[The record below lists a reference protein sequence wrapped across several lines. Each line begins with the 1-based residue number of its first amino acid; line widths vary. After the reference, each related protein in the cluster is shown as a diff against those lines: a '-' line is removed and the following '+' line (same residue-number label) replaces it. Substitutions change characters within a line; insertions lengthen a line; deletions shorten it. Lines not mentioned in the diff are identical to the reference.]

1 MKKKPIY
8 LLCAAC
14 LAWSCTN
21 DPTADPAGL
30 AGTSSGELVPVS
42 LELRMTD
49 FAAPPT
55 RATQNIRATAP
66 GGGTAL
72 VDAEISAPQ
81 PASRT
86 RTGGSGEF
94 TIPDDQKVFR
104 LDILQFNGTGTQA
117 QLVKK
122 ATYTSED
129 GDYTRYEFSKLK
141 LIASSE
147 KNRIVILGNADP
159 ALAEKLQEKTSGTEG
174 TKYESLLQERISRT
188 GETDTSFPLVPRN
201 QTDLPVFSGMAVTIV
216 ASGSQIGVELMRN
229 VAKVNFSFFLTEPM
243 RKAYDEWDIVLN
255 TIPPASFYIPQAYE
269 APFPELQ
276 ITDPYYSRVLGKD
289 VASPKDADTPLHL
302 PAAENLYLP
311 VNLQYSVPGTVVS
324 TRYLNA
330 PVFATSLQLLGK
342 KVEGS
347 SITQTVLYMIPLGA
361 NFTDDYSIRPNNAI
375 NYRITLVSDSPDDSS
390 VVKFIAG
397 KFAGKFRQYKNP
409 ADGSQ
414 CWGYPDELEVWPTDV
429 EYVRYPDDSGSDYTG
444 SGTWMPWAA
453 VANLAN
459 IPTGMTDG
467 LANTQKLCTTQSHWS
482 VPTAAYMCYR
492 QLNGLTAPLENPA
505 PNMWFLPAIHQL
517 VGIYVAGGSQVA
529 AMQPYYWS
537 STFLGEAASM
547 QKSYRIGKNGLVEA
561 PPLTPPSGQPEKAAV
576 RGCRI
581 PPPVELAPKTSRQQ
595 TKAQ

>member
-72 VDAEISAPQ
+72 VDAEIYAPQ

-122 ATYTSED
+122 ATYTSGD

-201 QTDLPVFSGMAVTIV
+201 QTDVPVFSGMAVTIV

-289 VASPKDADTPLHL
+289 VASPKDADTPLDVH
-302 PAAENLYLP
+302 AAENLYLP

-342 KVEGS
+342 KKENN

-414 CWGYPDELEVWPTDV
+414 CWGYTDELEVWPTDV
-429 EYVRYPDDSGSDYTG
+429 EYVPSPGDSRNY
-444 SGTWMPWAA
+444 GTWVPWAVVP
-453 VANLAN
+453 VANT
-459 IPTGMTDG
+459 PTGMADG
-467 LANTQKLCTTQSHWS
+467 LANTQTLCKNQNTWSH
-482 VPTAAYMCYR
+482 PIAAYMCYR

-537 STFLGEAASM
+537 STFLGGVASM
-547 QKSYRIGKNGLVEA
+547 QQSYRIGKNGMVETKINSA
-561 PPLTPPSGQPEKAAV
+561 NTKAAV

-581 PPPVELAPKTSRQQ
+581 SPPPLS
-595 TKAQ
+595 

>member
-1 MKKKPIY
+1 MD
-8 LLCAAC
+8 
-14 LAWSCTN
+14 S
-21 DPTADPAGL
+21 
-30 AGTSSGELVPVS
+30 GT
-42 LELRMTD
+42 
-49 FAAPPT
+49 
-55 RATQNIRATAP
+55 
-66 GGGTAL
+66 
-72 VDAEISAPQ
+72 
-81 PASRT
+81 
-86 RTGGSGEF
+86 
-94 TIPDDQKVFR
+94 
-104 LDILQFNGTGTQA
+104 
-117 QLVKK
+117 
-122 ATYTSED
+122 
-129 GDYTRYEFSKLK
+129 
-141 LIASSE
+141 E

-243 RKAYDEWDIVLN
+243 RKAYDQWDIVLN

-289 VASPKDADTPLHL
+289 VASPENADTPLHL

-347 SITQTVLYMIPLGA
+347 SITQTVVYMIPLGA

-397 KFAGKFRQYKNP
+397 KFAGKFRQYTNP

-429 EYVRYPDDSGSDYTG
+429 EYVPSPGDSRDY
-444 SGTWMPWAA
+444 GTWVPWAVVP
-453 VANLAN
+453 VANT
-459 IPTGMTDG
+459 PTGMADG
-467 LANTQKLCTTQSHWS
+467 LANTQTLCKDQNTWSH
-482 VPTAAYMCYR
+482 PIAAYMCYR
-492 QLNGLTAPLENPA
+492 QLNGLTTPLENPA

-537 STFLGEAASM
+537 STFLGGVASM
-547 QKSYRIGKNGLVEA
+547 QQSYRIGKNGMVETKINSA
-561 PPLTPPSGQPEKAAV
+561 NTKAAV

-581 PPPVELAPKTSRQQ
+581 PPPLS
-595 TKAQ
+595 

>member
-122 ATYTSED
+122 AAYISED
-129 GDYTRYEFSKLK
+129 GDYTRYEFSGLELVDSGK
-141 LIASSE
+141 E

-159 ALAEKLQEKTSGTEG
+159 ALAGKLQEKTSGTEG

-201 QTDLPVFSGMAVTIV
+201 QTDLLGHGRHDRHLGV
-216 ASGSQIGVELMRN
+216 ADRCRTHAQCGQGEFQLFPDRAHAEGLRRVGHRAEHHPARVILHPAGIRSAFPRTADNRSLLQQGAGRGRRIPGKCGHSPAGARRG
-229 VAKVNFSFFLTEPM
+229 EP
-243 RKAYDEWDIVLN
+243 
-255 TIPPASFYIPQAYE
+255 
-269 APFPELQ
+269 
-276 ITDPYYSRVLGKD
+276 
-289 VASPKDADTPLHL
+289 L
-302 PAAENLYLP
+302 PARQPAVQRSRDGGLDPLP
-311 VNLQYSVPGTVVS
+311 ERPGL
-324 TRYLNA
+324 RHK
-330 PVFATSLQLLGK
+330 PATAGEKDRRQFDNPDRRLH
-342 KVEGS
+342 
-347 SITQTVLYMIPLGA
+347 
-361 NFTDDYSIRPNNAI
+361 
-375 NYRITLVSDSPDDSS
+375 DSPGGQLHRRLQHPPQQRDQLPDH
-390 VVKFIAG
+390 AG
-397 KFAGKFRQYKNP
+397 QRQPGRLQRGQIHCREIRREIRKIPEPRRQFRM
-409 ADGSQ
+409 
-414 CWGYPDELEVWPTDV
+414 L
-429 EYVRYPDDSGSDYTG
+429 
-444 SGTWMPWAA
+444 
-453 VANLAN
+453 
-459 IPTGMTDG
+459 G
-467 LANTQKLCTTQSHWS
+467 LH
-482 VPTAAYMCYR
+482 
-492 QLNGLTAPLENPA
+492 G
-505 PNMWFLPAIHQL
+505 
-517 VGIYVAGGSQVA
+517 
-529 AMQPYYWS
+529 
-537 STFLGEAASM
+537 
-547 QKSYRIGKNGLVEA
+547 
-561 PPLTPPSGQPEKAAV
+561 
-576 RGCRI
+576 
-581 PPPVELAPKTSRQQ
+581 
-595 TKAQ
+595 

>member
-122 ATYTSED
+122 AAYISED
-129 GDYTRYEFSKLK
+129 GDYTRYEFSGLE
-141 LIASSE
+141 LMASSE
-147 KNRIVILGNADP
+147 KNRVVILGNADP
-159 ALAEKLQEKTSGTEG
+159 ALAGKLQEKTSGTEG

-188 GETDTSFPLVPRN
+188 GETGDTDTSFPLVPRN
-201 QTDLPVFSGMAVTIV
+201 QTDVPVFSGMAVTII

-276 ITDPYYSRVLGKD
+276 ITDPYYSRVLGVD
-289 VASPKDADTPLHL
+289 VASLGNADTPLHV

-342 KVEGS
+342 KKENN

-397 KFAGKFRQYKNP
+397 KFAGKFHQYENP

-414 CWGYPDELEVWPTDV
+414 CWGYTDELEVWPTDV
-429 EYVRYPDDSGSDYTG
+429 EYVPSTGDSRDY
-444 SGTWMPWAA
+444 GTWVPWAT
-453 VANLAN
+453 VKVDSP
-459 IPTGMTDG
+459 PTGMADG
-467 LANTQKLCTTQSHWS
+467 LANTQTLCQDSGTWS
-482 VPTAAYMCYR
+482 YPIAAYMCYS

-537 STFLGEAASM
+537 STFLGGAPMRQE
-547 QKSYRIGKNGLVEA
+547 SYRIGKNGRVEA
-561 PPLTPPSGQPEKAAV
+561 IQFTNPTKTEKAAV

-581 PPPVELAPKTSRQQ
+581 PPPR
-595 TKAQ
+595 

>member
-72 VDAEISAPQ
+72 VDAEISAPK
-81 PASRT
+81 PAT

-122 ATYTSED
+122 ATYISED
-129 GDYTRYEFSKLK
+129 GDYTRYEFSGLE
-141 LIASSE
+141 LMDSSME

-289 VASPKDADTPLHL
+289 VASPENADTPLHV

-342 KVEGS
+342 KKENS

-429 EYVRYPDDSGSDYTG
+429 ENVPSSGDSRDY
-444 SGTWMPWAA
+444 GTWVPWAT
-453 VANLAN
+453 VYVNSP
-459 IPTGMTDG
+459 PTGMADG
-467 LANTQKLCTTQSHWS
+467 LANTQTLCKEQGTWS
-482 VPTAAYMCYR
+482 YPIPAYMCYS

-537 STFLGEAASM
+537 STFLGGQPMRQE
-547 QKSYRIGKNGLVEA
+547 SYRIGKNGRVEA
-561 PPLTPPSGQPEKAAV
+561 IALTPPSGPPEKAAV

-581 PPPVELAPKTSRQQ
+581 PPPVELAPETSRQQ
-595 TKAQ
+595 AKTQ

>member
-122 ATYTSED
+122 AAYTSKD
-129 GDYTRYEFSKLK
+129 GDYTRYEFSKLE
-141 LIASSE
+141 LVDSDTE

-201 QTDLPVFSGMAVTIV
+201 QTDVPVFSGMAVTIV

-289 VASPKDADTPLHL
+289 VASPENADTPLHL

-342 KVEGS
+342 KKENN

-409 ADGSQ
+409 ADGSE
-414 CWGYPDELEVWPTDV
+414 CWGYTDELEVWPTDV
-429 EYVRYPDDSGSDYTG
+429 EYVPSPGDSRDY
-444 SGTWMPWAA
+444 GTWVPWAVVP
-453 VANLAN
+453 VANT
-459 IPTGMTDG
+459 PTGMADG
-467 LANTQKLCTTQSHWS
+467 LANTQTLCKDQTTWSH
-482 VPTAAYMCYR
+482 PIAAYMCYR
-492 QLNGLTAPLENPA
+492 QLNGLTTPLENPA

-537 STFLGEAASM
+537 STFLGGVASM
-547 QKSYRIGKNGLVEA
+547 QQSYRIGKNGMVETKINSA
-561 PPLTPPSGQPEKAAV
+561 NTKAAV

-581 PPPVELAPKTSRQQ
+581 PPPR
-595 TKAQ
+595 

>member
-122 ATYTSED
+122 AAYTSED
-129 GDYTRYEFSKLK
+129 GDYTRYEFSKLQ
-141 LIASSE
+141 LMDSGTE

-243 RKAYDEWDIVLN
+243 RKAYDQWDIVLN

-289 VASPKDADTPLHL
+289 VASPENADTPLHL

-347 SITQTVLYMIPLGA
+347 SITQTVVYMIPLGA

-397 KFAGKFRQYKNP
+397 KFAGKFRQYTNP

-429 EYVRYPDDSGSDYTG
+429 EYVPSPGDSRDY
-444 SGTWMPWAA
+444 GTWVPWAVVP
-453 VANLAN
+453 VANT
-459 IPTGMTDG
+459 PTGMADG
-467 LANTQKLCTTQSHWS
+467 LANTQTLCKDQNTWSH
-482 VPTAAYMCYR
+482 PIAAYMCYR
-492 QLNGLTAPLENPA
+492 QLNGLTTPLENPA

-537 STFLGEAASM
+537 STFLGGVASM
-547 QKSYRIGKNGLVEA
+547 QQSYRIGKNGMVETKINSA
-561 PPLTPPSGQPEKAAV
+561 NTKAAV

-581 PPPVELAPKTSRQQ
+581 PPPPLS
-595 TKAQ
+595 

>member
-72 VDAEISAPQ
+72 VDAEISAPK

-147 KNRIVILGNADP
+147 KTRIVILGNADP

-289 VASPKDADTPLHL
+289 VASPENADTPLHL

-342 KVEGS
+342 KKENN

-409 ADGSQ
+409 ADGSE
-414 CWGYPDELEVWPTDV
+414 CWGYTDELEVWPTDV
-429 EYVRYPDDSGSDYTG
+429 EYVPSSGDSRDY
-444 SGTWMPWAA
+444 GTWVPWAT
-453 VANLAN
+453 VYVNSP
-459 IPTGMTDG
+459 PTGMADG
-467 LANTQKLCTTQSHWS
+467 LANTQTLCKEQGTWSH
-482 VPTAAYMCYR
+482 PIPAYMCYS
-492 QLNGLTAPLENPA
+492 QLNGLTAPLEN
-505 PNMWFLPAIHQL
+505 LSLIH
-517 VGIYVAGGSQVA
+517 I
-529 AMQPYYWS
+529 
-537 STFLGEAASM
+537 
-547 QKSYRIGKNGLVEA
+547 
-561 PPLTPPSGQPEKAAV
+561 
-576 RGCRI
+576 
-581 PPPVELAPKTSRQQ
+581 
-595 TKAQ
+595 

>member
-72 VDAEISAPQ
+72 VDAEISAPK
-81 PASRT
+81 PAT

-122 ATYTSED
+122 ATYTSAD
-129 GDYTRYEFSKLK
+129 GDYTRYEFSGLE
-141 LIASSE
+141 LMASSE
-147 KNRIVILGNADP
+147 KNRVVILGNADP
-159 ALAEKLQEKTSGTEG
+159 ALAGKLQEKTSGTEG

-243 RKAYDEWDIVLN
+243 RKAYDQWDIVLN

-289 VASPKDADTPLHL
+289 VASPENADTPLHL

-397 KFAGKFRQYKNP
+397 KFAGKFRQYENP
-409 ADGSQ
+409 ADGSE
-414 CWGYPDELEVWPTDV
+414 CWGYTDELEVWPTDV
-429 EYVRYPDDSGSDYTG
+429 EYVPSPGDSRDY
-444 SGTWMPWAA
+444 GTWVPWAVVP
-453 VANLAN
+453 VANT
-459 IPTGMTDG
+459 PTGMADG
-467 LANTQKLCTTQSHWS
+467 LANTQTLCKDQNTWSH
-482 VPTAAYMCYR
+482 PIAAYMCYR
-492 QLNGLTAPLENPA
+492 QLNGLTTPLENPA

-537 STFLGEAASM
+537 STFLGGVTSM
-547 QKSYRIGKNGLVEA
+547 QQSYRIGKNGMVETKINSA
-561 PPLTPPSGQPEKAAV
+561 NTKAAV

-581 PPPVELAPKTSRQQ
+581 PPPVELAPETSRQQ
-595 TKAQ
+595 AKAQ

>member
-122 ATYTSED
+122 AAYISED
-129 GDYTRYEFSKLK
+129 GDYTRYEFSGLELVDSGK
-141 LIASSE
+141 E

-159 ALAEKLQEKTSGTEG
+159 ALAGKLQEKTSGTEG

-216 ASGSQIGVELMRN
+216 TSGSQIGVELMRN

-276 ITDPYYSRVLGKD
+276 ITDPYYSRVLGVG
-289 VASPKDADTPLHL
+289 VASPGNADTPLL
-302 PAAENLYLP
+302 VPAAENLYLP

-342 KVEGS
+342 KTAGS
-347 SITQTVLYMIPLGA
+347 SITQTVVYMIPLGA

-397 KFAGKFRQYKNP
+397 KFAGKFEKYQNP
-409 ADGSQ
+409 ADNSE
-414 CWGYPDELEVWPTDV
+414 CWGYTDELEVWPTDV
-429 EYVRYPDDSGSDYTG
+429 EYVPSPGDSRDY
-444 SGTWMPWAA
+444 GTWVPWAVVL
-453 VANLAN
+453 VANT
-459 IPTGMTDG
+459 PTGLRHKPATAGEKDRRQFDNPDRRLHDSPGGQLHRRLQHPPQQRDQLPDHAGQRQPGRLQRGQIHCREIRREIRKIPEPRRQFRMLG
-467 LANTQKLCTTQSHWS
+467 LH
-482 VPTAAYMCYR
+482 
-492 QLNGLTAPLENPA
+492 G
-505 PNMWFLPAIHQL
+505 
-517 VGIYVAGGSQVA
+517 
-529 AMQPYYWS
+529 
-537 STFLGEAASM
+537 
-547 QKSYRIGKNGLVEA
+547 
-561 PPLTPPSGQPEKAAV
+561 
-576 RGCRI
+576 
-581 PPPVELAPKTSRQQ
+581 
-595 TKAQ
+595 

>member
-122 ATYTSED
+122 AAYTSKD
-129 GDYTRYEFSKLK
+129 GDYTRYEFSKLE
-141 LIASSE
+141 LMDSGTE

-188 GETDTSFPLVPRN
+188 GDTGDTDTSFPLVPRN
-201 QTDLPVFSGMAVTIV
+201 QTDVPVFSGMAVTIV

-243 RKAYDEWDIVLN
+243 RKAYDQWDIVLN

-276 ITDPYYSRVLGKD
+276 ITDPYYSRVLGED
-289 VASPKDADTPLHL
+289 VAFPKNADTPLHL

-347 SITQTVLYMIPLGA
+347 SITQTVVYMIPLGA

-397 KFAGKFRQYKNP
+397 KFAGKFRQYENP

-429 EYVRYPDDSGSDYTG
+429 EYVPSPGDSRDY
-444 SGTWMPWAA
+444 GTWVPWAVVP
-453 VANLAN
+453 VANT
-459 IPTGMTDG
+459 PTGMADG
-467 LANTQKLCTTQSHWS
+467 LANTQTLCKDSGTWSH
-482 VPTAAYMCYR
+482 PIPAYMCYK
-492 QLNGLTAPLENPA
+492 QLNGLTTPLENPA

-537 STFLGEAASM
+537 STFLGGVASM
-547 QKSYRIGKNGLVEA
+547 QQSYRIGKNGLVEA
-561 PPLTPPSGQPEKAAV
+561 KTNSANTKAAV

-581 PPPVELAPKTSRQQ
+581 PPPPLS
-595 TKAQ
+595 

>member
-122 ATYTSED
+122 AAYISED
-129 GDYTRYEFSKLK
+129 GDYTRYEFSGLELVDSGK
-141 LIASSE
+141 E

-159 ALAEKLQEKTSGTEG
+159 ALAGKLQEKTSGTEG

-216 ASGSQIGVELMRN
+216 TSGSQIGVELMRN

-276 ITDPYYSRVLGKD
+276 ITDPYYSRVLGVG
-289 VASPKDADTPLHL
+289 VASPGNADTPLL
-302 PAAENLYLP
+302 VPAAENLYLP

-330 PVFATSLQLLGK
+330 PVFATSLHLLGK
-342 KVEGS
+342 KTAGS
-347 SITQTVLYMIPLGA
+347 SITQTVVYMIPLGA

-397 KFAGKFRQYKNP
+397 KFAGKFEKDQNP
-409 ADGSQ
+409 ADNSE
-414 CWGYPDELEVWPTDV
+414 CWGYTDELEVWPTDV
-429 EYVRYPDDSGSDYTG
+429 EYVPSPGDSRDY
-444 SGTWMPWAA
+444 GTWVPWAVVL
-453 VANLAN
+453 VANT
-459 IPTGMTDG
+459 PTGMADG
-467 LANTQKLCTTQSHWS
+467 LANTQTLCQDSGTWSH
-482 VPTAAYMCYR
+482 PIPAYMCYK
-492 QLNGLTAPLENPA
+492 QLNGLTEPLPSPA

-537 STFLGEAASM
+537 STFLGGVASM
-547 QKSYRIGKNGLVEA
+547 QQSYRIGKNGLVEA
-561 PPLTPPSGQPEKAAV
+561 KTNSANIKAAV

-581 PPPVELAPKTSRQQ
+581 PPPVELAPETSRQQ
-595 TKAQ
+595 TKTQ

>member
-1 MKKKPIY
+1 M
-8 LLCAAC
+8 A
-14 LAWSCTN
+14 S
-21 DPTADPAGL
+21 
-30 AGTSSGELVPVS
+30 GT
-42 LELRMTD
+42 
-49 FAAPPT
+49 
-55 RATQNIRATAP
+55 
-66 GGGTAL
+66 
-72 VDAEISAPQ
+72 
-81 PASRT
+81 
-86 RTGGSGEF
+86 
-94 TIPDDQKVFR
+94 
-104 LDILQFNGTGTQA
+104 
-117 QLVKK
+117 
-122 ATYTSED
+122 
-129 GDYTRYEFSKLK
+129 
-141 LIASSE
+141 E
-147 KNRIVILGNADP
+147 KNRVVILGNADP

-188 GETDTSFPLVPRN
+188 GETGDTDTSFPLVPRN
-201 QTDLPVFSGMAVTIV
+201 QTDVPVFSGMAVTII

-229 VAKVNFSFFLTEPM
+229 VAKVNFSFFLTDPM
-243 RKAYDEWDIVLN
+243 REAYDQWDIVLN
-255 TIPPASFYIPQAYE
+255 TIPPASFYLPQAYE

-276 ITDPYYSRVLGKD
+276 ITDPYYSRVLGVD
-289 VASPKDADTPLHL
+289 VASPENADTPLPL

-342 KVEGS
+342 KIVGS
-347 SITQTVLYMIPLGA
+347 SITQTVVYMIPLGA

>member
-72 VDAEISAPQ
+72 VDAEISAPK
-81 PASRT
+81 PAT

-122 ATYTSED
+122 ATYISED
-129 GDYTRYEFSKLK
+129 GDYTRYEFSGLE
-141 LIASSE
+141 LMDSSME

-289 VASPKDADTPLHL
+289 VASPENADTPLHV

-342 KVEGS
+342 KKENS

-429 EYVRYPDDSGSDYTG
+429 ENVPSSGDSRDY
-444 SGTWMPWAA
+444 GTWVPWAT
-453 VANLAN
+453 VYVNSP
-459 IPTGMTDG
+459 PTGMADG
-467 LANTQKLCTTQSHWS
+467 LANTQTLCKEQGTWS
-482 VPTAAYMCYR
+482 YPIPAYMCYS

-537 STFLGEAASM
+537 STFLGGQPMRQE
-547 QKSYRIGKNGLVEA
+547 SYRIGKNGRVEA
-561 PPLTPPSGQPEKAAV
+561 IALTPPSGPPEKAAV

-581 PPPVELAPKTSRQQ
+581 PPPR
-595 TKAQ
+595 

>member
-72 VDAEISAPQ
+72 VDAEISAPK
-81 PASRT
+81 PAT

-122 ATYTSED
+122 ANYISED
-129 GDYTRYEFSKLK
+129 GDYTRYEFSKLE
-141 LIASSE
+141 LVDSDTE

-397 KFAGKFRQYKNP
+397 KFAGKFEKYQNP
-409 ADGSQ
+409 ADGSE
-414 CWGYPDELEVWPTDV
+414 CWGYTDELEVWPTDV
-429 EYVRYPDDSGSDYTG
+429 EYVPSSGDSRNY
-444 SGTWMPWAA
+444 GTWVPWAT
-453 VANLAN
+453 VYVNSP
-459 IPTGMTDG
+459 PTGMADG
-467 LANTQKLCTTQSHWS
+467 LANTQTLCKEQGTWS
-482 VPTAAYMCYR
+482 YPIPAYMCYS

-537 STFLGEAASM
+537 STFLGGAPMNQE
-547 QKSYRIGKNGLVEA
+547 SYRIGKNGLVKA
-561 PPLTPPSGQPEKAAV
+561 IQFSNPTKTEKAAV

-581 PPPVELAPKTSRQQ
+581 PPPR
-595 TKAQ
+595 

>member
-122 ATYTSED
+122 AAYISED
-129 GDYTRYEFSKLK
+129 GDYTRYEFSKLE
-141 LIASSE
+141 LMDSGTE

-243 RKAYDEWDIVLN
+243 RKAYDQWDIVLN

-289 VASPKDADTPLHL
+289 VASPENADTPLHL

-347 SITQTVLYMIPLGA
+347 SITQTVVYMIPLGA

-397 KFAGKFRQYKNP
+397 KFAGKFHQYQNP

-414 CWGYPDELEVWPTDV
+414 CWGYTDELEVWPTDV
-429 EYVRYPDDSGSDYTG
+429 EYVPSPGDSRDY
-444 SGTWMPWAA
+444 GTWVPWAVVP
-453 VANLAN
+453 VANT
-459 IPTGMTDG
+459 PTGMADG
-467 LANTQKLCTTQSHWS
+467 LANTQTLCKDQNTWSH
-482 VPTAAYMCYR
+482 PIAAYMCYR
-492 QLNGLTAPLENPA
+492 QLNGLTTPLENPA

-537 STFLGEAASM
+537 STFLGGVTSM
-547 QKSYRIGKNGLVEA
+547 QQSYRIGKNGMVETKINSA
-561 PPLTPPSGQPEKAAV
+561 NTKAAV

-581 PPPVELAPKTSRQQ
+581 PPPR
-595 TKAQ
+595 

>member
-72 VDAEISAPQ
+72 VDAEISAPK
-81 PASRT
+81 PAT

-122 ATYTSED
+122 ATYISED
-129 GDYTRYEFSKLK
+129 GDYTRYEFSKLE
-141 LIASSE
+141 LVDSDTE

-289 VASPKDADTPLHL
+289 VASPKDADTPLDV

-342 KVEGS
+342 KKENS

-397 KFAGKFRQYKNP
+397 KFAGKFEKYRNP

-414 CWGYPDELEVWPTDV
+414 CWGYTDELEVWPTDV
-429 EYVRYPDDSGSDYTG
+429 EYVPSSGDSRDY
-444 SGTWMPWAA
+444 GTWVPWAT
-453 VANLAN
+453 VYVNSP
-459 IPTGMTDG
+459 PTGMTDG
-467 LANTQKLCTTQSHWS
+467 LANTQTLCKEQGTWS
-482 VPTAAYMCYR
+482 YPIPAYMCYS
-492 QLNGLTAPLENPA
+492 QLNGLTTPLENPA

-537 STFLGEAASM
+537 STFLGGSPMSQE
-547 QKSYRIGKNGLVEA
+547 SYRIGKNGLVKA
-561 PPLTPPSGQPEKAAV
+561 IQFSNPTKTEKAAV

-581 PPPVELAPKTSRQQ
+581 PPPVELAPETSRQQ
-595 TKAQ
+595 AKTQ

>member
-122 ATYTSED
+122 AAYTSKD
-129 GDYTRYEFSKLK
+129 GDYTRYEFSKLE
-141 LIASSE
+141 LVDSDTE

-201 QTDLPVFSGMAVTIV
+201 QTDVPVFSGMAVTIV

-243 RKAYDEWDIVLN
+243 RKAYDQWDIVLN

-289 VASPKDADTPLHL
+289 VASPENADTPLHL

-342 KVEGS
+342 KKENN

-409 ADGSQ
+409 ADGSE
-414 CWGYPDELEVWPTDV
+414 CWGYTDELEVWPTDV
-429 EYVRYPDDSGSDYTG
+429 EYVPSSGDSRDY
-444 SGTWMPWAA
+444 GTWVPWAVVP
-453 VANLAN
+453 VANT
-459 IPTGMTDG
+459 PTGMADG
-467 LANTQKLCTTQSHWS
+467 LANTQTLCKDQNTWSH
-482 VPTAAYMCYR
+482 PIAAYMCYR
-492 QLNGLTAPLENPA
+492 QLNGLTTPLENPA

-537 STFLGEAASM
+537 STFLGGVASM
-547 QKSYRIGKNGLVEA
+547 QQSYRIGKNGMVETKINSA
-561 PPLTPPSGQPEKAAV
+561 NTKAAV

-581 PPPVELAPKTSRQQ
+581 PPPPLS
-595 TKAQ
+595 

>member
-72 VDAEISAPQ
+72 VDAEISAPK

-104 LDILQFNGTGTQA
+104 LDILQFNGNGTQA

-122 ATYTSED
+122 AAYISED
-129 GDYTRYEFSKLK
+129 GDYTRYEFSGLE
-141 LIASSE
+141 LMASSE
-147 KNRIVILGNADP
+147 KNRVVILGNADP
-159 ALAEKLQEKTSGTEG
+159 ALAGKLQEKTSGTEG

-276 ITDPYYSRVLGKD
+276 ITGRGRPIPERCGHSPAPARRGEPLPARHPAVQRSRDGGLDPLPERPGLRHKPATAGEKEGEQFD
-289 VASPKDADTPLHL
+289 NPDRPLH
-302 PAAENLYLP
+302 
-311 VNLQYSVPGTVVS
+311 
-324 TRYLNA
+324 
-330 PVFATSLQLLGK
+330 
-342 KVEGS
+342 
-347 SITQTVLYMIPLGA
+347 
-361 NFTDDYSIRPNNAI
+361 
-375 NYRITLVSDSPDDSS
+375 DSP
-390 VVKFIAG
+390 G
-397 KFAGKFRQYKNP
+397 G
-409 ADGSQ
+409 
-414 CWGYPDELEVWPTDV
+414 
-429 EYVRYPDDSGSDYTG
+429 
-444 SGTWMPWAA
+444 
-453 VANLAN
+453 
-459 IPTGMTDG
+459 
-467 LANTQKLCTTQSHWS
+467 
-482 VPTAAYMCYR
+482 
-492 QLNGLTAPLENPA
+492 QLHRRLQ
-505 PNMWFLPAIHQL
+505 H
-517 VGIYVAGGSQVA
+517 
-529 AMQPYYWS
+529 
-537 STFLGEAASM
+537 
-547 QKSYRIGKNGLVEA
+547 
-561 PPLTPPSGQPEKAAV
+561 PPQ
-576 RGCRI
+576 
-581 PPPVELAPKTSRQQ
+581 
-595 TKAQ
+595 

>member
-72 VDAEISAPQ
+72 VDAEISAPK
-81 PASRT
+81 PAT

-122 ATYTSED
+122 ANYISED
-129 GDYTRYEFSKLK
+129 GDYTRYEFSKLE
-141 LIASSE
+141 LVDSDTE

-311 VNLQYSVPGTVVS
+311 VNPQYSVPGTVVS

-397 KFAGKFRQYKNP
+397 KFAGKFEKYQNP
-409 ADGSQ
+409 ADGSE
-414 CWGYPDELEVWPTDV
+414 CWGYTDELEVWPTDV
-429 EYVRYPDDSGSDYTG
+429 EYVPSSGDSRNY
-444 SGTWMPWAA
+444 GTWVPWAT
-453 VANLAN
+453 VYVNSP
-459 IPTGMTDG
+459 PTGMADG
-467 LANTQKLCTTQSHWS
+467 LANTQTLCKEQGTWS
-482 VPTAAYMCYR
+482 YPIPAYMCYS

-537 STFLGEAASM
+537 STFLGGAPMNQE
-547 QKSYRIGKNGLVEA
+547 SYRIGKNGLVKA
-561 PPLTPPSGQPEKAAV
+561 IQFSNPTKTEKAAV

-581 PPPVELAPKTSRQQ
+581 PPPR
-595 TKAQ
+595 

>member
-122 ATYTSED
+122 TTYISED
-129 GDYTRYEFSKLK
+129 GDYTRYEFSKLE
-141 LIASSE
+141 LVDSDTE

-159 ALAEKLQEKTSGTEG
+159 ALAEKLQEKTSSTEG

-201 QTDLPVFSGMAVTIV
+201 QTDVPVFSGMAVTIV

-289 VASPKDADTPLHL
+289 VASPENADTPLHL

-342 KVEGS
+342 KKENS
-347 SITQTVLYMIPLGA
+347 SITQTVLYIIPLGA

-397 KFAGKFRQYKNP
+397 KFAGKFEKYQNP
-409 ADGSQ
+409 ADNSE
-414 CWGYPDELEVWPTDV
+414 CWGYTDELEVWPTDV
-429 EYVRYPDDSGSDYTG
+429 EYVPSPGDSRDY
-444 SGTWMPWAA
+444 GTWVPWAVVP
-453 VANLAN
+453 VANT
-459 IPTGMTDG
+459 PTGMADG
-467 LANTQKLCTTQSHWS
+467 LANTQTLCKDQNTWSH
-482 VPTAAYMCYR
+482 PIAAYMCYR
-492 QLNGLTAPLENPA
+492 QLNGLTTPLENPA

-537 STFLGEAASM
+537 STFLGGVASM
-547 QKSYRIGKNGLVEA
+547 QQSYRIGKNGMVETKINSA
-561 PPLTPPSGQPEKAAV
+561 NTKAAV

-581 PPPVELAPKTSRQQ
+581 PPPR
-595 TKAQ
+595 

>member
-1 MKKKPIY
+1 
-8 LLCAAC
+8 
-14 LAWSCTN
+14 
-21 DPTADPAGL
+21 
-30 AGTSSGELVPVS
+30 
-42 LELRMTD
+42 
-49 FAAPPT
+49 
-55 RATQNIRATAP
+55 
-66 GGGTAL
+66 
-72 VDAEISAPQ
+72 
-81 PASRT
+81 
-86 RTGGSGEF
+86 
-94 TIPDDQKVFR
+94 
-104 LDILQFNGTGTQA
+104 
-117 QLVKK
+117 
-122 ATYTSED
+122 
-129 GDYTRYEFSKLK
+129 
-141 LIASSE
+141 
-147 KNRIVILGNADP
+147 
-159 ALAEKLQEKTSGTEG
+159 
-174 TKYESLLQERISRT
+174 
-188 GETDTSFPLVPRN
+188 
-201 QTDLPVFSGMAVTIV
+201 MAVTIV

-289 VASPKDADTPLHL
+289 VPSPKDADTPLDVH
-302 PAAENLYLP
+302 AAENLYLP

-342 KVEGS
+342 KKENS

-397 KFAGKFRQYKNP
+397 KFAGEFRQYKNP

-414 CWGYPDELEVWPTDV
+414 CWGYTDELEVWPTDV
-429 EYVRYPDDSGSDYTG
+429 EYVPSSGDSRNY
-444 SGTWMPWAA
+444 GTWVPWAVVP
-453 VANLAN
+453 VANT
-459 IPTGMTDG
+459 PTGMADG
-467 LANTQKLCTTQSHWS
+467 LANTQTLCQDSDTWSH
-482 VPTAAYMCYR
+482 PIPAYMCYK
-492 QLNGLTAPLENPA
+492 QLNGLTTPLENPA

-537 STFLGEAASM
+537 STFLGGVASM
-547 QKSYRIGKNGLVEA
+547 QQSYRIGKNGMVETKTNSA
-561 PPLTPPSGQPEKAAV
+561 NTKAAV

-581 PPPVELAPKTSRQQ
+581 PPPVELAPETSRQQ
-595 TKAQ
+595 AKTQ

>member
-122 ATYTSED
+122 AAYISED
-129 GDYTRYEFSKLK
+129 GDYTRYEFSGLELVDSGK
-141 LIASSE
+141 E

-159 ALAEKLQEKTSGTEG
+159 ALAGKLQEKTSGTEG

-216 ASGSQIGVELMRN
+216 TSGSQIGVELMRN

-276 ITDPYYSRVLGKD
+276 ITDPYYSRVLGVG
-289 VASPKDADTPLHL
+289 VASPGNADTPLL
-302 PAAENLYLP
+302 VPAAENLYLP

-342 KVEGS
+342 KTAGS
-347 SITQTVLYMIPLGA
+347 SITQTVVYMIPLGA

-397 KFAGKFRQYKNP
+397 KFAGKFEKYQNP
-409 ADGSQ
+409 ADNSE
-414 CWGYPDELEVWPTDV
+414 CWGYTDELEVWPTDV
-429 EYVRYPDDSGSDYTG
+429 EYVPSPGDSRDY
-444 SGTWMPWAA
+444 GTWVPWAVVL
-453 VANLAN
+453 VANTPNAVPRFRHLEPSYPGLHVLQAAQR
-459 IPTGMTDG
+459 PDGAAPKPSTEYVVPARHPSTGRHLRRRRLPGRSDATLLLVIDLFG
-467 LANTQKLCTTQSHWS
+467 RSGFDAAILPDRQK
-482 VPTAAYMCYR
+482 R
-492 QLNGLTAPLENPA
+492 
-505 PNMWFLPAIHQL
+505 
-517 VGIYVAGGSQVA
+517 AGGGEDKLSQHQSRRTR
-529 AMQPYYWS
+529 MQNS
-537 STFLGEAASM
+537 
-547 QKSYRIGKNGLVEA
+547 
-561 PPLTPPSGQPEKAAV
+561 PP
-576 RGCRI
+576 R
-581 PPPVELAPKTSRQQ
+581 
-595 TKAQ
+595 

>member
-72 VDAEISAPQ
+72 VDAEISAPK

-289 VASPKDADTPLHL
+289 VPSPKDADTPLHV

-342 KVEGS
+342 KKENS

-397 KFAGKFRQYKNP
+397 KFAGKFQNYKNP

-414 CWGYPDELEVWPTDV
+414 CWGYTDELEVWPTDV
-429 EYVRYPDDSGSDYTG
+429 EYVPSPGDSRAY
-444 SGTWMPWAA
+444 GTWVPWAVVP
-453 VANLAN
+453 VANT
-459 IPTGMTDG
+459 PTGMADG
-467 LANTQKLCTTQSHWS
+467 LANTQTLCKDQNTWSH
-482 VPTAAYMCYR
+482 PIAAYMCYR
-492 QLNGLTAPLENPA
+492 QLNGLTTPLENPA

-537 STFLGEAASM
+537 STFLGGVASM
-547 QKSYRIGKNGLVEA
+547 QQSYRIGKNGMVETKINSA
-561 PPLTPPSGQPEKAAV
+561 NTKAAV

-581 PPPVELAPKTSRQQ
+581 PPPLS
-595 TKAQ
+595 

>member
-122 ATYTSED
+122 AAYISED
-129 GDYTRYEFSKLK
+129 GDYTRYEFSKLE

-159 ALAEKLQEKTSGTEG
+159 ALAGKLQEKTSGTEG

-243 RKAYDEWDIVLN
+243 LKAYDEWDIVLN

-276 ITDPYYSRVLGKD
+276 ITDPYYSRVLGVD
-289 VASPKDADTPLHL
+289 VASPENADTPLL
-302 PAAENLYLP
+302 AAENLYLP

-429 EYVRYPDDSGSDYTG
+429 EYVPSSGDSRDY
-444 SGTWMPWAA
+444 GTWVPWAT
-453 VANLAN
+453 VYVNSP
-459 IPTGMTDG
+459 PTGMADG
-467 LANTQKLCTTQSHWS
+467 LANTQTLCKEQGTWSH
-482 VPTAAYMCYR
+482 PIPAYMCYS

-537 STFLGEAASM
+537 STFLGGAASM

-581 PPPVELAPKTSRQQ
+581 PPPR
-595 TKAQ
+595 

>member
-122 ATYTSED
+122 AAYISED
-129 GDYTRYEFSKLK
+129 GDYTRYEFSKLE
-141 LIASSE
+141 LMDSGTE

-243 RKAYDEWDIVLN
+243 RKAYDQWDIVLN

-289 VASPKDADTPLHL
+289 VASPENADTPLHL

-347 SITQTVLYMIPLGA
+347 SITQTVVYMIPLGA

-397 KFAGKFRQYKNP
+397 KFAGKFHQYQNP

-414 CWGYPDELEVWPTDV
+414 CWGYTDELEVWPTDV
-429 EYVRYPDDSGSDYTG
+429 EYVPSPGDSRDY
-444 SGTWMPWAA
+444 GTWVPWAVVP
-453 VANLAN
+453 VANT
-459 IPTGMTDG
+459 PTGMADG
-467 LANTQKLCTTQSHWS
+467 LANTQTLCKDQNTWSH
-482 VPTAAYMCYR
+482 PIAAYMCYR
-492 QLNGLTAPLENPA
+492 QLNGLTTPLENPA

-537 STFLGEAASM
+537 STFLGGVTSM
-547 QKSYRIGKNGLVEA
+547 QQSYRIGKNGMVETKINSA
-561 PPLTPPSGQPEKAAV
+561 NTKAAV

-581 PPPVELAPKTSRQQ
+581 PPPVELAPETSRQQ
-595 TKAQ
+595 AKTQ

>member
-72 VDAEISAPQ
+72 VDAEISAPK
-81 PASRT
+81 PAT

-122 ATYTSED
+122 ATYISED
-129 GDYTRYEFSKLK
+129 GDYTRYEFSKLE
-141 LIASSE
+141 LVDSDTE

-289 VASPKDADTPLHL
+289 VASPENADTPLHL

-311 VNLQYSVPGTVVS
+311 VNLQYSVPGTEVS

-342 KVEGS
+342 KKENS

-397 KFAGKFRQYKNP
+397 KFAGKFEKYRNP

-414 CWGYPDELEVWPTDV
+414 CWGYTDELEVWPTDV
-429 EYVRYPDDSGSDYTG
+429 EYVPSSGDSRDY
-444 SGTWMPWAA
+444 GTWVPWAVVP
-453 VANLAN
+453 VANT
-459 IPTGMTDG
+459 PTGMADG
-467 LANTQKLCTTQSHWS
+467 LANTQTLCKDQNTWSH
-482 VPTAAYMCYR
+482 PIAAYMCYR
-492 QLNGLTAPLENPA
+492 QLNGLTTPLENPA

-537 STFLGEAASM
+537 STFLGGVTSM
-547 QKSYRIGKNGLVEA
+547 QQSYRIGKNGMVETKINSA
-561 PPLTPPSGQPEKAAV
+561 NTKAAV

-581 PPPVELAPKTSRQQ
+581 PPPVELAPETSRQQ
-595 TKAQ
+595 AKTQ

>member
-72 VDAEISAPQ
+72 VDAEISAPK
-81 PASRT
+81 PAT

-122 ATYTSED
+122 ATYISED
-129 GDYTRYEFSKLK
+129 GDYTRYEFSGLE
-141 LIASSE
+141 LMDSSME

-289 VASPKDADTPLHL
+289 VASPENADTPLHV

-342 KVEGS
+342 KKENS

-429 EYVRYPDDSGSDYTG
+429 ENVPSSGDSRDY
-444 SGTWMPWAA
+444 GTWVPWAT
-453 VANLAN
+453 VYVNSP
-459 IPTGMTDG
+459 PTGMADG
-467 LANTQKLCTTQSHWS
+467 LANTQTLCKEQGTWS
-482 VPTAAYMCYR
+482 YPIPAYMCYS

-537 STFLGEAASM
+537 STFLGGQPMRHE
-547 QKSYRIGKNGLVEA
+547 SYRIGKNGRVEA
-561 PPLTPPSGQPEKAAV
+561 IALTPPSGPPEKAAV

-581 PPPVELAPKTSRQQ
+581 PPPVELAPETSRQQ
-595 TKAQ
+595 AKTQ

>member
-122 ATYTSED
+122 AAYISED
-129 GDYTRYEFSKLK
+129 GDYTRYEFSKLQ
-141 LIASSE
+141 LMDSSTE

-159 ALAEKLQEKTSGTEG
+159 ALAEKLQEKTNDTAG

-276 ITDPYYSRVLGKD
+276 ITDPYYSRVLGVD
-289 VASPKDADTPLHL
+289 VASPENADTPLHL

-342 KVEGS
+342 KKENS

-397 KFAGKFRQYKNP
+397 KFAGKFEKYQNP
-409 ADGSQ
+409 ADGSE
-414 CWGYPDELEVWPTDV
+414 CWGYTDELEVWPTDV
-429 EYVRYPDDSGSDYTG
+429 EYTPYAGDTGDY
-444 SGTWMPWAA
+444 GTWVPWAVVP
-453 VANLAN
+453 VADT
-459 IPTGMTDG
+459 PTGMADG
-467 LANTQKLCTTQSHWS
+467 LANTQTLCKDQSTWS
-482 VPTAAYMCYR
+482 HPIPAYMCYR

-537 STFLGEAASM
+537 STFLGGAPMNQE
-547 QKSYRIGKNGLVEA
+547 SYRIAKTGWWRRRKSQPPPKPPYADAEFP
-561 PPLTPPSGQPEKAAV
+561 PPLS
-576 RGCRI
+576 
-581 PPPVELAPKTSRQQ
+581 
-595 TKAQ
+595 

>member
-122 ATYTSED
+122 AAYTSKD
-129 GDYTRYEFSKLK
+129 GDYTRYEFSKLE
-141 LIASSE
+141 LVDSDTE

-201 QTDLPVFSGMAVTIV
+201 QTDVPVFSGMAVTIV

-289 VASPKDADTPLHL
+289 VASPENADTPLHL

-342 KVEGS
+342 KKENN

-409 ADGSQ
+409 ADGSE
-414 CWGYPDELEVWPTDV
+414 CWGYTDELEVWPTDV
-429 EYVRYPDDSGSDYTG
+429 EYVPSPGDSRDY
-444 SGTWMPWAA
+444 GTWVPWAVVP
-453 VANLAN
+453 VANTL
-459 IPTGMTDG
+459 TGMADG
-467 LANTQKLCTTQSHWS
+467 LANTQTLCKDQNTWSH
-482 VPTAAYMCYR
+482 PIAAYMCYR
-492 QLNGLTAPLENPA
+492 QLNGLTTPLENPA

-537 STFLGEAASM
+537 STFLGGVASM
-547 QKSYRIGKNGLVEA
+547 QQSYRIGKNGMVETKINSA
-561 PPLTPPSGQPEKAAV
+561 NTKAAV

-581 PPPVELAPKTSRQQ
+581 PPPVELAPETSRQQ
-595 TKAQ
+595 AKTQ